1 MVERKRKKNIH
12 NQSRK
17 DLEKEFRTDIELES
31 KIEATTQGSKT
42 TRCAWKMKNKL
53 LSYS

>member
-1 MVERKRKKNIH
+1 VVERKRKKNIH

-17 DLEKEFRTDIELES
+17 DSEKEFRTDIELES

-42 TRCAWKMKNKL
+42 KRCAWTMKNKL
-53 LSYS
+53 LSY